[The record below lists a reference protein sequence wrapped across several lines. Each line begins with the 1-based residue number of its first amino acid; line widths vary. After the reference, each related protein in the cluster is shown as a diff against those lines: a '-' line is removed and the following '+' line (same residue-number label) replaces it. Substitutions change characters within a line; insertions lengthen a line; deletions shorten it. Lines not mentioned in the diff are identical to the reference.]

1 MLNEIYSKRIKGN
14 KSQPL
19 SKHQV
24 HLQKIHIIIKLVFQ
38 DDKTITKP
46 LLCQNVSVNIANENH
61 EVTDK
66 YVIILSEGVDNTM

>member
-14 KSQPL
+14 KPQLL

-24 HLQKIHIIIKLVFQ
+24 HLQKILVKLVFQ
-38 DDKTITKP
+38 GDKTITKP

-66 YVIILSEGVDNTM
+66 YVIILSEGVDNAM

>member
-24 HLQKIHIIIKLVFQ
+24 HLQKILVKLVFQ
-38 DDKTITKP
+38 GDKTITKP

-66 YVIILSEGVDNTM
+66 YVIILSEGVDNAM